1 MQRDI
6 KCNGSLLV
14 IGYDQE
20 LQIWLLVNENKV
32 QLIENYRIS
41 DKPNYFL
48 LNANHLYFISE
59 GNLTCFQLD
68 KMLAIYCNDTK
79 YVFNCLIHKELPT
92 GNIIC

>member
-20 LQIWLLVNENKV
+20 LQIWLLVVENKV

-68 KMLAIYCNDTK
+68 KMLAI
-79 YVFNCLIHKELPT
+79 
-92 GNIIC
+92 